1 MSDNFIL
8 TVSRQY
14 GSGGRELAEILA
26 DKLGIKFYD
35 RQIVH
40 AAAIKLGFDHLDE
53 NDLVVLENNLQ
64 PHPISSYLPF
74 HSFGSHFGESS
85 TSMFLAESKVIRQLA
100 AKNSCV
106 ILGRSADYIL
116 RENVN
121 VFKIFVCA
129 DDNYRELRG
138 QTIYGGKSLKELNAE
153 DEKRARYYNYYTG
166 KTWGSG
172 SSYDLIVNTST
183 DDLNA
188 IADGIIAYINTTR
201 KLVK

>member
-26 DKLGIKFYD
+26 KKLDIKLYD

-40 AAAIKLGFDHLDE
+40 AAAIKLGYDHLNEKDIAE
-53 NDLVVLENNLQ
+53 LENNLQ
-64 PHPISSYLPF
+64 TSPLSSYLPF

-85 TSMFLAESKVIRQLA
+85 TSMFLSEAQVIRQMA
-100 AKNSCV
+100 DKNPCV

-121 VFKIFVCA
+121 VFSIFVCA
-129 DDNYRELRG
+129 DDAFREERG
-138 QTIYGGKSLKELNAE
+138 KKTYQGKTLKELNAE

-166 KTWGSG
+166 KTWGAG
-172 SSYDLIVNTST
+172 SSYDLVVNTSKEPL
-183 DDLNA
+183 DK
-188 IADGIIAYINTTR
+188 IADAIIAYVKIVR
-201 KLVK
+201 KIG